1 MGLALLYAY
10 RSQTQAVPEVSI
22 TAAIQDIQAGKIKS
36 VTVAANKAT
45 LDYRK
50 GSQKEQ
56 AQLQEQDQLL
66 SKAITDYNTANPSQA
81 VELKYQPDNNSLSI
95 VGSIVLSLLPVLLI
109 GGFFFYMMRQ
119 AQGTNNHQLTFGMSR
134 GGTFDRYKPPLP
146 FVSVTR

>member
-10 RSQTQAVPEVSI
+10 RSQTPSVPEVSI

-36 VTVAANKAT
+36 VTVVANKAT
-45 LDYRK
+45 LDYRN

-66 SKAITDYNTANPSQA
+66 SKAITDYNNANPSQA

-109 GGFFFYMMRQ
+109 GGWEARRT
-119 AQGTNNHQLTFGMSR
+119 G
-134 GGTFDRYKPPLP
+134 
-146 FVSVTR
+146 